1 MKTSILLLLALAA
14 GALIAQFLSQDAGYV
29 LISFHGYRIEFSV
42 PMMIFLLALAY
53 LLIRLVLRIVQ
64 APKKL
69 GEAAG
74 QVRQRRANKH
84 FTRGLIEM
92 AEGNWARGERML
104 TRGIRNSETPV
115 LNYLAAARAAQ
126 NQGQHGRRDRWL
138 EMAREQSPDSTGAV
152 LLAQAGFQI
161 DEQQYGEALK
171 TLAKLPGDQGRPGQ
185 ALDLKTLIYRQTGD
199 WGSLKELLPALRRRG
214 RKNAALASLEQQVF
228 SGLLQ
233 QAAGKKD
240 LAMLDS
246 LWKEMPGHL
255 RSDPSILRAYFGG
268 LIAGGRHGLEARL
281 RKAVKA
287 GWDARLI
294 ELYGQLETPAA
305 ARIKRVE
312 AWLLIRS
319 EDPELLKTAGL
330 LCMQEKLWGKARS
343 YLESSVGI
351 HPDPAT
357 YQLYGQL
364 LEQLGE
370 SVGAAEAFRHGLG
383 LVSPAGLPAL
393 EKLPR
398 G

>member
-1 MKTSILLLLALAA
+1 MKTSILLLLALAT
-14 GALIAQFLSQDAGYV
+14 GALIAQFLLQDAGYV
-29 LISFHGYRIEFSV
+29 LISFQGYRIEFSV
-42 PMMIFLLALAY
+42 PMMIFLLSIAY
-53 LLIRLVLRIVQ
+53 LLIRLIFRVIQ

-74 QVRQRRANKH
+74 RIRQRRANKH

-104 TRGIRNSETPV
+104 TRGIRNSETPM

-126 NQGQHGRRDRWL
+126 NQGQHQRRDRWL
-138 EMAREQSPDSTGAV
+138 EMAKEQMPDSAGAV

-161 DEQQYGEALK
+161 DEKQYADALR
-171 TLAKLPGDQGRPGQ
+171 TLAKLPGGQGQ
-185 ALDLKTLIYRQTGD
+185 ALELKTLIYRRTGD
-199 WGSLKELLPALRRRG
+199 WGGIKKLLPALRRRG
-214 RKNAALASLEQQVF
+214 KKSETLTGLEQQAF
-228 SGLLQ
+228 GGLMQ
-233 QAAGKKD
+233 QAASKKD
-240 LAMLDS
+240 TTMLDS
-246 LWKEMPGHL
+246 LWKEMPGRL
-255 RSDPSILRAYFGG
+255 RSDLAILRAYFGG
-268 LIAGGRHGLEARL
+268 LIAAGRHGLEARL
-281 RKAVKA
+281 RKAIKA

-305 ARIKRVE
+305 SRIKRIE
-312 AWLLIRS
+312 GWLLERS

-351 HPDPAT
+351 RPDPAT

-383 LVSPAGLPAL
+383 LVSPADLPAL
-393 EKLPR
+393 EKLSQS
-398 G
+398 

>member
-1 MKTSILLLLALAA
+1 VKTSILLLLALAA
-14 GALIAQFLSQDAGYV
+14 GALIAQFLLQDAGYV
-29 LISFHGYRIEFSV
+29 LISFQGYRIEFSV
-42 PMMIFLLALAY
+42 PMMIFLLSIAY
-53 LLIRLVLRIVQ
+53 LLIRLIFRVIQ

-74 QVRQRRANKH
+74 RIRQRRANKH

-104 TRGIRNSETPV
+104 TRGIRNSETPM

-126 NQGQHGRRDRWL
+126 NQGQHQRRDRWL
-138 EMAREQSPDSTGAV
+138 EMAKEQMPDSAGAV

-161 DEQQYGEALK
+161 DEKQYADALR
-171 TLAKLPGDQGRPGQ
+171 TLAKLPGDHGGQGQ
-185 ALDLKTLIYRQTGD
+185 ALELKTLIYRRTGD
-199 WGSLKELLPALRRRG
+199 WGGIKKLLPALRRRG
-214 RKNAALASLEQQVF
+214 KKSETLTGLEQQAF
-228 SGLLQ
+228 GGLMQ
-233 QAAGKKD
+233 QAASKKD
-240 LAMLDS
+240 TTMLDS
-246 LWKEMPGHL
+246 LWKEMPGRL
-255 RSDPSILRAYFGG
+255 RSDLSILRAYFGG
-268 LIAGGRHGLEARL
+268 LIAAGRHGLEARL
-281 RKAVKA
+281 RKAIKA

-305 ARIKRVE
+305 SRIKRIE
-312 AWLLIRS
+312 GWLLERS

-351 HPDPAT
+351 RPDPAT

-383 LVSPAGLPAL
+383 LVSPADLPAL
-393 EKLPR
+393 EKLSQS
-398 G
+398 